1 MTELNNIILEIRAG
15 AGGEEASLFA
25 KDLCRMYSRFAE
37 RQGWKV
43 FTIES
48 HSTELDGYREAIL
61 EFKGEAVYEKLKQE
75 SGVHRV
81 QRIPSTEKSGRIHT
95 STVSVAVLP
104 VASESE
110 IKINPSDIRID
121 VYRASGKGGQHV
133 NKTESAVRITH
144 LASGLVVTSQDE
156 RNQQQN
162 RERAMKVLRA
172 RLLDKKQSEEA
183 AKRAAE
189 RREQIGS
196 SMRAEKIRT
205 YNYPQNRI
213 TDHRINKSWHQLD
226 KILDGDLGPILKS
239 FKKIKK

>member
-1 MTELNNIILEIRAG
+1 MNNIILEIRAG

-25 KDLCRMYSRFAE
+25 KDLFRMYSRFGE

-43 FTIES
+43 IPIEN
-48 HSTELDGYREAIL
+48 HPTDLGGYREAIF
-61 EFKGEAVYEKLKQE
+61 EIKGEAAYEKLKQE

-104 VASESE
+104 VASETE
-110 IKINPSDIRID
+110 IKINPSELRID

-144 LASGLVVTSQDE
+144 LPSGLVVTSQDE

-183 AKRAAE
+183 AKRSAE

-226 KILDGDLGPILKS
+226 KILDGDLSPIIKS
-239 FKKIKK
+239 FNKIK